1 MDDET
6 RAFLEAMEGRLMAR
20 MNDQH
25 ERIMASLT
33 TLLIAFQADR
43 YRLQRPWDAP

>member
-6 RAFLEAMEGRLMAR
+6 KAFLEAMEARLMAR
-20 MNDQH
+20 MKEHN
-25 ERIMASLT
+25 ERVMHSLT